1 MPCEPL
7 CPMIRR
13 NLIVQLL
20 LVKEKIATL
29 RQMLCVEFDVQP
41 MTTPEEKC
49 SQQQVLDLKLA
60 EADARLAKIA
70 DNIATGCVAC
80 RTIQ

>member
-1 MPCEPL
+1 M
-7 CPMIRR
+7 
-13 NLIVQLL
+13 QLL

-70 DNIATGCVAC
+70 YNIATGCVAC
-80 RTIQ
+80 HSIQ

>member
-7 CPMIRR
+7 CPRIRR
-13 NLIVQLL
+13 NLIMHLL
-20 LVKEKIATL
+20 LVKEKIAIV
-29 RQMLCVEFDVQP
+29 RQMSAVLEFDVQS
-41 MTTPEEKC
+41 MTTPEEEC
-49 SQQQVLDLKLA
+49 SQQQVLA

>member
-13 NLIVQLL
+13 NLNMQLL

-29 RQMLCVEFDVQP
+29 RQMMCVEIDVQP
-41 MTTPEEKC
+41 MTTPEQKS
-49 SQQQVLDLKLA
+49 SQQQVLDRKLV

-70 DNIATGCVAC
+70 DKIATGCVAC

>member
-1 MPCEPL
+1 M
-7 CPMIRR
+7 
-13 NLIVQLL
+13 QLL

-29 RQMLCVEFDVQP
+29 RQMMCVEIDVQP
-41 MTTPEEKC
+41 MTTPEEKS
-49 SQQQVLDLKLA
+49 SQQQVQDRKLV

-70 DNIATGCVAC
+70 DKIATGCVAC

>member
-1 MPCEPL
+1 M
-7 CPMIRR
+7 
-13 NLIVQLL
+13 QLL

-29 RQMLCVEFDVQP
+29 RQMMCVEIDVQP
-41 MTTPEEKC
+41 MTTPEQKS
-49 SQQQVLDLKLA
+49 SQQQVLDRKLV

-70 DNIATGCVAC
+70 DKIATGCVAC